1 MEIEEE
7 FNSID
12 SRDLWVYNKLQV
24 SKLLNYN
31 CGPAGMKVHSS
42 GLYIVRP
49 SVNFMGMSR
58 NSRIMFLESSTEHL
72 HPGEFWCEI
81 FKGKEHLSVDFVNEK
96 ASLIVKGHRN
106 VKNPLSRWNCW
117 SRVNRNIEF
126 PSILRDL
133 KGTYETINCEFI
145 GNKLIEIHFRSNPDF
160 RHGNTI
166 AIPVW
171 SDEKPRFYKNY
182 RYIDDPDSDRLGFWI
197 K

>member
-7 FNSID
+7 FSSINSK
-12 SRDLWVYNKLQV
+12 DLWVYNKLQL

-49 SVNFMGMSR
+49 SVNFMGMGKK
-58 NSRIMFLESSTEHL
+58 SRIVFLESSTEHL

-81 FKGKEHLSVDFVNEK
+81 FKGEHLSVDFINEK
-96 ASLIVKGHRN
+96 SVLVVKGHRN
-106 VKNPLSRWNCW
+106 VKNSLSRWNCW
-117 SRVNRNIEF
+117 SKVSRIVEF
-126 PSILRDL
+126 PSILKNLVEDY
-133 KGTYETINCEFI
+133 TIINCEFI
-145 GNKLIEIHFRSNPDF
+145 GNKLIEVHFRPNPDF
-160 RHGNTI
+160 RYGNSI

-171 SDEKPRFYKNY
+171 RNETSRSYKNFN
-182 RYIDDPDSDRLGFWI
+182 YIEDSDADRLGFWI